1 MYQVGISWPQWIADP
16 LNKKLFESNQAEALK
31 KFKNDEEE
39 YIHELILQERIQQEQ
54 LIEQQESVISSPG
67 IGSAAGGAGG
77 FTFNTGIG
85 NFAIGTFLNS
95 EGVSINELV
104 DEGFERFTVG

>member
-1 MYQVGISWPQWIADP
+1 MNVILNFKSKYFDLIFAFVMAIFAFVIILNGYVQLPQRTHEIA
-16 LNKKLFESNQAEALK
+16 ALQYLTDI
-31 KFKNDEEE
+31 NSLG
-39 YIHELILQERIQQEQ
+39 HQ
-54 LIEQQESVISSPG
+54 S
-67 IGSAAGGAGG
+67 
-77 FTFNTGIG
+77 